1 MFCSHLDWFTLDTRN
16 IVLNQLFGRQT
27 DDTDI
32 VLFPQRAT
40 NKKVQYTG
48 PGKEKSEK
56 SLPCRMTSP
65 SLSSEICI
73 RIP

>member
-1 MFCSHLDWFTLDTRN
+1 MLLIKRKDLVCSHRDWFTLDTRN
-16 IVLNQLFGRQT
+16 IVLNLLFGRQT

-48 PGKEKSEK
+48 PGKEK
-56 SLPCRMTSP
+56 
-65 SLSSEICI
+65 I
-73 RIP
+73 